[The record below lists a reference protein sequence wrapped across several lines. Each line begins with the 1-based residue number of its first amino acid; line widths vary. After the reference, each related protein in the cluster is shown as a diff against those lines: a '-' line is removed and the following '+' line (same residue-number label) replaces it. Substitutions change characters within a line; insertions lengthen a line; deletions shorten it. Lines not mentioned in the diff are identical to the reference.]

1 MKDFISNEIVPTDK
15 IKKERGLHLAGIAN
29 ALTCLGSIEEAE
41 MMWKQS
47 WIWIRHCNGCRKI
60 LRKNKE

>member
-15 IKKERGLHLAGIAN
+15 IKKERGLHLAGIH

-41 MMWKQS
+41 MIWKQVLDLDPTLQ
-47 WIWIRHCNGCRKI
+47 WM
-60 LRKNKE
+60 KENAQKQK